1 MINLNDARKKRKRLF
16 LFRCCFSKL
25 GTVKI
30 GEQKRMGK
38 TFFFSDV
45 HLGTSDAAAEAHKQR
60 QLLAFL
66 KHVSENGERLFI
78 MGDLFDFWFE
88 YRTVIPRGYMA
99 VLGALSQLKE
109 NGIDLHYVAGN
120 HDFWVRD
127 FLTDEMGFNM
137 HFDPIEY
144 EIAGKRFFLHHG
156 DGVAK
161 FDKGYRLM
169 KRVFRYPPNIFLYS
183 LLHPDIGIP
192 LAKWVANLSRNHQ
205 KDREVDDRDYRELA
219 LEKFREGCD
228 YAIFGH
234 LHQPILAELDGGVYM
249 NLGDWM
255 RHFTYAVFDEQSLK
269 LHYWPTDA
277 E

>member
-1 MINLNDARKKRKRLF
+1 
-16 LFRCCFSKL
+16 
-25 GTVKI
+25 
-30 GEQKRMGK
+30 MGK

-45 HLGTSDAAAEAHKQR
+45 HLGTNDKAAEKIKEQK
-60 QLLAFL
+60 LLSFL
-66 KHVSENGERLFI
+66 EYVEKAGERLYI

-88 YRTVIPRGYMA
+88 YRTVIPRGYMR
-99 VLGALSQLKE
+99 VLSALARLQEK
-109 NGIDLHYVAGN
+109 GIELHYVAGN

-127 FLTDEMGFNM
+127 FLTVEMGIQM
-137 HFDPIEY
+137 HFDPIEQ
-144 EIAGKRFFLHHG
+144 EIEGSRFFLHHG

-205 KDREVDDRDYRELA
+205 KHREIDDSDYRELA
-219 LEKFREGCD
+219 AQKFAEGCK
-228 YAIFGH
+228 YVIFGH
-234 LHQPILAELDGGVYM
+234 LHHPIRDEFSGGVYL

-255 RHFTYAVFDEQSLK
+255 RHFTYAVFDGKSLQ
-269 LHYWPTDA
+269 LCHWED
-277 E
+277 